1 MIEKDLRINKQ
12 IRVPEIR
19 LIDDE
24 GNQLGVVNTDE
35 ALKMAEEKELDLVEI
50 SPQASPPVCKVLD
63 YGKFKFD
70 QKKRLK
76 EAKKKQA
83 RVQLKEIKMRP
94 KIDSHDYDY
103 KKKHIEEFL
112 AKGDKVKITLQFR
125 GREMAHIDLGE
136 AILARLKEELKDS
149 VTIEREPKLEGRQMI
164 MIVAP
169 AK

>member
-1 MIEKDLRINKQ
+1 
-12 IRVPEIR
+12 VPEIR

>member
-1 MIEKDLRINKQ
+1 M
-12 IRVPEIR
+12 PEIR

>member
-1 MIEKDLRINKQ
+1 
-12 IRVPEIR
+12 VPEIR

-24 GNQLGVVNTDE
+24 GNQLGVVKTDE

-63 YGKFKFD
+63 YGKYKFD
-70 QKKRLK
+70 QKKRIK

-136 AILARLKEELKDS
+136 AILAKLKEELKDS

-169 AK
+169 IK

>member
-1 MIEKDLRINKQ
+1 M
-12 IRVPEIR
+12 PEIR

-24 GNQLGVVNTDE
+24 GNQLGVVKTDE

-63 YGKFKFD
+63 YGKYKFD
-70 QKKRLK
+70 QKKRIK

-136 AILARLKEELKDS
+136 AILAKLKEELKDS

-169 AK
+169 IK

>member
-1 MIEKDLRINKQ
+1 MEKDLRINKQ

-24 GNQLGVVNTDE
+24 GNQLGVVKTDE

-63 YGKFKFD
+63 YGKYKFD
-70 QKKRLK
+70 QKKRIK

-136 AILARLKEELKDS
+136 AILAKLKEELKDS

-169 AK
+169 IK